1 MRIKALCAALVAL
14 VTFSAA
20 PAFAA
25 KITFTLS
32 TPDPDKSSITLAAQ
46 NFANLVHKASNGEIE
61 IKVFPNGTLYG
72 GDSGAAVKQLSSGSL
87 DMLLLSSSLYANFK
101 PRFIAISIP
110 YLFDDMEQFKKFLKS
125 DIVKQLDEDVIS
137 MRIQPLSYWP
147 RPFRVITNSKV
158 LIKSPADLKG
168 IKLRVPNNPLW
179 VEFFHA
185 MNAAP
190 TPMAFGEVYN
200 ALQLQVVDGQEN
212 PISIPMDAKFYEVQK
227 YLTVT
232 NHIADAWVLGMN
244 QNKWS
249 GLSDARK
256 KIILDCAAQAQLDK
270 IKYDEDSG
278 ASTEAFLKS
287 KGMETYHLTPA
298 EHAQFVKVAKT
309 LYPRFGELV
318 KDEAFYNKTLQFV
331 GKK

>member
-1 MRIKALCAALVAL
+1 MRIKALCAALLAL

-25 KITFTLS
+25 KTTLTLS
-32 TPDPDKSSITLAAQ
+32 TPDPDKSSISIAAQ
-46 NFANLVHKASNGEIE
+46 NFANLVGKASNGDIE

-72 GDSGAAVKQLSSGSL
+72 GDPGAAVKQLSGGSL
-87 DMLLLSSSLYANFK
+87 DMLLLSASLYANFK
-101 PRFIAISIP
+101 PRFIALSVP
-110 YLFDDMEQFKKFLKS
+110 YLFDDMEQFKNYLKS
-125 DIVKQLDEDVIS
+125 DIAKQLDEDVAS
-137 MRIQPLSYWP
+137 MRIQPLGYWP

-179 VEFFHA
+179 VEFFRA
-185 MNAAP
+185 MDAAP

-227 YLTVT
+227 YLTFT

-244 QNKWS
+244 QSKWNA
-249 GLSDARK
+249 LSAEQK
-256 KIILDCAAQAQLDK
+256 KILADCAAQAQLDK
-270 IKYDEDSG
+270 IKYDEDGS
-278 ASTEAFLKS
+278 ASTEEFLKS
-287 KGMETYHLTPA
+287 KGMETYRLTA
-298 EHAQFVKVAKT
+298 DEQARFVGVAKK

-318 KDEAFYNKTLQFV
+318 KDADFYNKTLEFV

>member
-1 MRIKALCAALVAL
+1 MRRKGIFAAMCAALLFVAIG
-14 VTFSAA
+14 

-25 KITFTLS
+25 TTLTLS
-32 TPDPDKSSITLAAQ
+32 TPDPDNSSITVAAQ
-46 NFANLVHKASNGEIE
+46 NFADLVKKASNGEVE

-72 GDSGAAVKQLSSGSL
+72 GDPGAAVKQLGGGSL
-87 DMLLLSSSLYANFK
+87 DMLLLSASLYANFK
-101 PRFIAISIP
+101 PRFIAISVP
-110 YLFDDMEQFKKFLKS
+110 YLFDDMDQFKSYLAS
-125 DIVKQLDEDVIS
+125 DAVKQLDEDVAS
-137 MRIQPLSYWP
+137 MRIKPLGYWP

-179 VEFFHA
+179 VEFFRA
-185 MNAAP
+185 MDAAP

-200 ALQLQVVDGQEN
+200 ALQLAVVDGQEN

-227 YLTVT
+227 YLTFT

-244 QNKWS
+244 QRKW
-249 GLSDARK
+249 DALPENVK
-256 KIILDCAAQAQLDK
+256 AILQECAAQAQLDK
-270 IKYDEDSG
+270 IKYDEDGS
-278 ASTEAFLKS
+278 ATTEAFLKE
-287 KGMETYHLTPA
+287 KGMETYRLTPE
-298 EHAQFVKVAKT
+298 EHAQFVGVAKK

-318 KDEAFYNKTLQFV
+318 KDDAFYGKTLEFV